1 MYQQPKERKSS
12 LGAMINKMFSFLML
26 LCVLT
31 LISFI
36 PRTNSLTET
45 TVAAHQ
51 KMVPFKGTMF
61 TSYVQSGELPYQT
74 AHLTGSGVTSHLGRT
89 TVVADVSIDFSVDP
103 IMVQGEATYTA
114 ANGDTFTTTYTGS
127 FVENPDGTITGDVDH
142 VITGGTGRFEMISG
156 TFSAKVVNDPATLTG
171 RQTFEGQISY

>member
-12 LGAMINKMFSFLML
+12 LGAMKNKMFLFPML

-74 AHLTGSGVTSHLGRT
+74 AHLTGVGITTHLGRT

-127 FVENPDGTITGDVDH
+127 FVENPDGAITGDVDH

-171 RQTFEGQISY
+171 RQTFDGQISY

>member
-12 LGAMINKMFSFLML
+12 LGAMKNKMFLFPML

-74 AHLTGSGVTSHLGRT
+74 AHLTGVGVTTHLGRT

-114 ANGDTFTTTYTGS
+114 ANGDTFTTTYTGT

-171 RQTFEGQISY
+171 RQTFDGQISY